1 MEPLLQ
7 GWTYIWD
14 LGGASMLACGSV
26 EKKNPPL
33 YIWSTARDMRERGR
47 ALGERERESC
57 PRRERTKRTCVQVA
71 IGISVE

>member
-47 ALGERERESC
+47 ALGEREREL
-57 PRRERTKRTCVQVA
+57 PQERKNQENMCAGGDRDKC
-71 IGISVE
+71 